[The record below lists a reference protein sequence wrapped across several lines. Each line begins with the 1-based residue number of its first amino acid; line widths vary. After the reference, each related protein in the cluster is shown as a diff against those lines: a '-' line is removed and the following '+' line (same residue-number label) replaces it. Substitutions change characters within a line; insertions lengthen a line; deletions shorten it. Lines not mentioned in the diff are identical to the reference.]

1 MVKWPFIKLSFL
13 YVAILLF
20 FENLFKKLY
29 SSLTRTL
36 GLIKHIYAFEMKVKL
51 DIDMEFSF

>member
-1 MVKWPFIKLSFL
+1 MKWPFIKLSFL